1 MSDVRI
7 AKTSDNPIQMLT
19 VCFFRLQGLVML
31 RTDFIKLQ
39 SEAIAMV
46 MQESDK
52 SNTPSQMTS
61 KPMLFVVNIFN
72 TFIYTTYIC
81 MFAAYF

>member
-1 MSDVRI
+1 MSDVGI
-7 AKTSDNPIQMLT
+7 AKTSDSPIQMLT
-19 VCFFRLQGLVML
+19 VSLFFRLHGLVML

-52 SNTPSQMTS
+52 SNTPN
-61 KPMLFVVNIFN
+61 VCCIFLDLP
-72 TFIYTTYIC
+72 I
-81 MFAAYF
+81 